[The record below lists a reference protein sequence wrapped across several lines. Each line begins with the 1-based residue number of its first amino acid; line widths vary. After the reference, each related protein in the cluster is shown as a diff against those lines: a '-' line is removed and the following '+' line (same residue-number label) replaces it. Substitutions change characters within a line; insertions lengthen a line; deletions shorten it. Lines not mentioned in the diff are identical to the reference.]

1 MIRLKSM
8 ATITIPKK
16 EYQELVEK
24 KLRYEHLRAIVE
36 EEIFSPPVTR
46 SRKEVMKELKSVKKY
61 PQEFLKS
68 IAHGLKRS
76 SHFHA

>member
-1 MIRLKSM
+1 M

-36 EEIFSPPVTR
+36 EEIFSPPPIR
-46 SRKEVMKELKSVKKY
+46 SRKEILKALKAVKKY
-61 PQEFLKS
+61 PQKFLS
-68 IAHGLKRS
+68 SVAQGIKRS

>member
-1 MIRLKSM
+1 MIRLKPM

-36 EEIFSPPVTR
+36 EEIFSPPSVR
-46 SRKEVMKELKSVKKY
+46 SRKEILKAFKGVKKY
-61 PQEFLKS
+61 PQDFIKS
-68 IAHGLKRS
+68 VARGFKRS
-76 SHFHA
+76 SYFHA

>member
-1 MIRLKSM
+1 MS
-8 ATITIPKK
+8 TITIPKK

-36 EEIFSPPVTR
+36 EEIFSPPATR
-46 SRKEVMKELKSVKKY
+46 SRRDIMRGLKSVKKY
-61 PQEFLKS
+61 PQEFLNS

>member
-1 MIRLKSM
+1 M

-24 KLRYEHLRAIVE
+24 KFRYEHLCAVVE
-36 EEIFSPPVTR
+36 EDIFPSPPTR
-46 SRKEVMKELKSVKKY
+46 SRREITKGLKSVKKY

-76 SHFHA
+76 SHFHAS

>member
-1 MIRLKSM
+1 MS
-8 ATITIPKK
+8 AVTIPKK

-24 KLRYEHLRAIVE
+24 KLRYEHLRAVVE
-36 EEIFSPPVTR
+36 EEIFSPPSTR
-46 SRKEVMKELKSVKKY
+46 SRKEILKALRGVKKY

-68 IAHGLKRS
+68 MARGLKRS